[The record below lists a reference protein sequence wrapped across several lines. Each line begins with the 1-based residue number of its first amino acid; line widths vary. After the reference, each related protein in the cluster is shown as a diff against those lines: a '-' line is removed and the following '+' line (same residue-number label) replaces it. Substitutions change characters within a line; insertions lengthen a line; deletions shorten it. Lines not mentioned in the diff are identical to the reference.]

1 MSPAKLQFRPPPPE
15 PPYGSSLPHS
25 QNAAFIQAY
34 LRLSAFCEVEDT
46 KIPRFPAAT
55 PGGKMRIVKLNA
67 WHTVELED
75 VPSKGLEF

>member
-1 MSPAKLQFRPPPPE
+1 M
-15 PPYGSSLPHS
+15 
-25 QNAAFIQAY
+25 QAY
-34 LRLSAFCEVEDT
+34 IRLSAFCEVEDT

-75 VPSKGLEF
+75 VPAKGLEFCTDYSELSVDLPLSHTSGRKV